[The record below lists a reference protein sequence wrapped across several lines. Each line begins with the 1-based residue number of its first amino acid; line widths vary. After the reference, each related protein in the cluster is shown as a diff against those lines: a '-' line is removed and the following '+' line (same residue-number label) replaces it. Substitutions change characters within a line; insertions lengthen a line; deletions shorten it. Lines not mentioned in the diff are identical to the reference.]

1 MDVEKN
7 IAKEMKMAIT
17 ETSVAAQAVS
27 AGLGTSGA
35 LKQSLSVRD
44 VVMITVSGVT
54 PASSIFVIA
63 PFAIQ
68 QAGSGAVLSFLL
80 GGVLALAFALCYAEL
95 SAAHRS
101 AGGEYVMAKRVFG
114 ALPGYLTFIAVLA
127 VSVFIPAV
135 LASGAAPYLNNALG
149 TSFSNQSVALAI
161 VVLSY
166 VLGIL
171 NIKTNAW
178 ITGAFLTVEV
188 LVLLLIAYLG
198 FSEPHRAFSALV
210 HPQVASNG
218 TLIAATA
225 AAIIPAVG
233 TAIFCYNG
241 FGAAVFLAE
250 DLEGGNRSVA
260 KAVMYSLLVILLIEL
275 IPLTAIVLGA
285 PSLIDMSKS
294 ADPIGYVVREL
305 SNPVIMRVVS
315 AGIFL
320 SVFNAIIAIV
330 IQVGRLLYSSG
341 RHALWVRGCNHAFT
355 RIHPRFDSPWLAT
368 LTLAIPSALLLF
380 VSSLDE
386 LTAFTVDL
394 LLVIYIVI
402 AVAALAS
409 RVVRRDV
416 EHHYRMPLWPLPPLV
431 AIVGATYTLYTTM
444 QSAAKPT
451 DLYIIG
457 GLLVLALAMYAAW
470 ARHSVTFREL

>member
-1 MDVEKN
+1 MQTTDFS
-7 IAKEMKMAIT
+7 ART
-17 ETSVAAQAVS
+17 PDLPLTPDTSR
-27 AGLGTSGA
+27 T
-35 LKQSLSVRD
+35 LKQSLGVWD

-54 PASSIFVIA
+54 PASSLFVIA
-63 PFAIQ
+63 PVAIQ
-68 QAGSGAVLSFLL
+68 QAGSGAVMSFIL
-80 GGVLALAFALCYAEL
+80 GGTLALAFALCYAEL
-95 SAAHRS
+95 GAAHRS

-114 ALPGYLTFIAVLA
+114 ALPGYLIFIAMLA
-127 VSVFIPAV
+127 ICAFIPAV
-135 LASGAAPYLNNALG
+135 LASGAAHYLNNALG
-149 TSFSNQSVALAI
+149 TNFSDESVAL
-161 VVLSY
+161 VVVVMGY
-166 VLGIL
+166 VVGTL
-171 NIKTNAW
+171 NIKINAW
-178 ITGAFLTVEV
+178 ITGAFLAGEV
-188 LVLLLIAYLG
+188 LVLVLIAYLG
-198 FSEPHRAFSALV
+198 FSSPHRAISALIT
-210 HPQVASNG
+210 PEVASNG
-218 TLIAATA
+218 TLIPATIA
-225 AAIIPAVG
+225 MPIPAVG
-233 TAIFCYNG
+233 TAIFCFNG
-241 FGAAVFLAE
+241 FGAAVLLAE
-250 DLEGGNRSVA
+250 DLEGGNRNVARSVI
-260 KAVMYSLLVILLIEL
+260 YSLLAILLVEL
-275 IPLTAIVLGA
+275 IPLTAIVIGA
-285 PSLIDMSKS
+285 PSLVDLSDS
-294 ADPIGYVVREL
+294 ADPIGYVIGEL
-305 SNPVIMRVVS
+305 GSPEMTRVVS

-341 RHALWVRGCNHAFT
+341 RHALWVRSCNHAFT

-380 VSSLDE
+380 ASSLDE

-409 RVVRRDV
+409 RIVRRDV

-431 AIVGATYTLYTTM
+431 AIIGATYTLYTTM